1 MNFNPYYKKPKP
13 STMKANREI
22 ARKHFKKELK
32 WLKDNIDRLT
42 KNKHKFLIEM
52 YMILVTGNRRFTDK
66 MLSATRKSIK
76 KCMNNPNYNV
86 LLKTEAAEKMGRIT
100 YYMGAQVAIF
110 AGLQSALFAMMLND
124 EDVSEDKIIKTK
136 EYTLNTISDSFLRG
150 MGIQGAI
157 ASSFKNATIKPEI
170 SNTQICIFT
179 SLIEILPEGIGLF
192 GSLIASIS
200 LSKKSFMVWV

>member
-52 YMILVTGNRRFTDK
+52 YMTLVTGNRRFTDK

-86 LLKTEAAEKMGRIT
+86 LMKTEADEKIRPILSKINIVLIRAEAKEHRSIGFIENIKDYVLRNYRIT
-100 YYMGAQVAIF
+100 PKQMT
-110 AGLQSALFAMMLND
+110 ALNKIYKELND
-124 EDVSEDKIIKTK
+124 
-136 EYTLNTISDSFLRG
+136 
-150 MGIQGAI
+150 
-157 ASSFKNATIKPEI
+157 
-170 SNTQICIFT
+170 
-179 SLIEILPEGIGLF
+179 
-192 GSLIASIS
+192 
-200 LSKKSFMVWV
+200 

>member
-32 WLKDNIDRLT
+32 WLKDNIDKLT

-86 LLKTEAAEKMGRIT
+86 LMKTEADEKIRPILSKINIVLIQAESKGHRGIGFIESIKDYVLKNYRIT
-100 YYMGAQVAIF
+100 QKQMT
-110 AGLQSALFAMMLND
+110 ALNKIYKELN
-124 EDVSEDKIIKTK
+124 
-136 EYTLNTISDSFLRG
+136 G
-150 MGIQGAI
+150 
-157 ASSFKNATIKPEI
+157 
-170 SNTQICIFT
+170 
-179 SLIEILPEGIGLF
+179 
-192 GSLIASIS
+192 
-200 LSKKSFMVWV
+200 

>member
-1 MNFNPYYKKPKP
+1 MNFNPFYKKPKP

-86 LLKTEAAEKMGRIT
+86 LMKTEADEKIRPILSKINIVLIRAEAKEHRSIEFIENIKDYVLKNYRIT
-100 YYMGAQVAIF
+100 QKQMT
-110 AGLQSALFAMMLND
+110 ALNKIYKELN
-124 EDVSEDKIIKTK
+124 
-136 EYTLNTISDSFLRG
+136 G
-150 MGIQGAI
+150 
-157 ASSFKNATIKPEI
+157 
-170 SNTQICIFT
+170 
-179 SLIEILPEGIGLF
+179 
-192 GSLIASIS
+192 
-200 LSKKSFMVWV
+200 

>member
-32 WLKDNIDRLT
+32 WLKDNMDRLV

-52 YMILVTGNRRFTDK
+52 YMIMVTGNRRFTDK

-86 LLKTEAAEKMGRIT
+86 LIKTEADEKIRPILSKINIVLIQAESKGHRGIGFIESIKDYVLKNYRIT
-100 YYMGAQVAIF
+100 PKQMESLNKIYKE
-110 AGLQSALFAMMLND
+110 LND
-124 EDVSEDKIIKTK
+124 
-136 EYTLNTISDSFLRG
+136 
-150 MGIQGAI
+150 
-157 ASSFKNATIKPEI
+157 
-170 SNTQICIFT
+170 
-179 SLIEILPEGIGLF
+179 
-192 GSLIASIS
+192 
-200 LSKKSFMVWV
+200 

>member
-1 MNFNPYYKKPKP
+1 VNFNPFYKKPKP

-32 WLKDNIDRLT
+32 WLKDNIDKLT

-86 LLKTEAAEKMGRIT
+86 LMKTEADEKIRPILSKINIVLIQAESKGHRGIGFIESIKDYVLKNYRIT
-100 YYMGAQVAIF
+100 PKQMESLNKIYKE
-110 AGLQSALFAMMLND
+110 LND
-124 EDVSEDKIIKTK
+124 
-136 EYTLNTISDSFLRG
+136 
-150 MGIQGAI
+150 
-157 ASSFKNATIKPEI
+157 
-170 SNTQICIFT
+170 
-179 SLIEILPEGIGLF
+179 
-192 GSLIASIS
+192 
-200 LSKKSFMVWV
+200 

>member
-52 YMILVTGNRRFTDK
+52 YMTLVTGNRRFTDK

-86 LLKTEAAEKMGRIT
+86 LLKTEAAEKIRPILSKINIVLIRAEAKEHRSIGFIESIKDYVLKNYRIT
-100 YYMGAQVAIF
+100 QKQMT
-110 AGLQSALFAMMLND
+110 ALNKIYKELND
-124 EDVSEDKIIKTK
+124 
-136 EYTLNTISDSFLRG
+136 
-150 MGIQGAI
+150 
-157 ASSFKNATIKPEI
+157 
-170 SNTQICIFT
+170 
-179 SLIEILPEGIGLF
+179 
-192 GSLIASIS
+192 
-200 LSKKSFMVWV
+200 

>member
-1 MNFNPYYKKPKP
+1 MNFNPFYKKPKP

-86 LLKTEAAEKMGRIT
+86 LMKTEADEKIRPILSKINIVLIQAESKGHRGIGFIESIKDYVLKNYRIT
-100 YYMGAQVAIF
+100 QKQME
-110 AGLQSALFAMMLND
+110 ALNKIYKELN
-124 EDVSEDKIIKTK
+124 
-136 EYTLNTISDSFLRG
+136 G
-150 MGIQGAI
+150 
-157 ASSFKNATIKPEI
+157 
-170 SNTQICIFT
+170 
-179 SLIEILPEGIGLF
+179 
-192 GSLIASIS
+192 
-200 LSKKSFMVWV
+200 

>member
-52 YMILVTGNRRFTDK
+52 YMIMVTGNRRFTDK

-86 LLKTEAAEKMGRIT
+86 LMKTEAVEKIRPILEKINTVLIRAEVKEHRSIGFIENIKDYVLRNYRIT
-100 YYMGAQVAIF
+100 PKQMESLNKIYKE
-110 AGLQSALFAMMLND
+110 LND
-124 EDVSEDKIIKTK
+124 
-136 EYTLNTISDSFLRG
+136 
-150 MGIQGAI
+150 
-157 ASSFKNATIKPEI
+157 
-170 SNTQICIFT
+170 
-179 SLIEILPEGIGLF
+179 
-192 GSLIASIS
+192 
-200 LSKKSFMVWV
+200 

>member
-1 MNFNPYYKKPKP
+1 MNFNPFYKKPKP

-76 KCMNNPNYNV
+76 NCMNNPNYNV
-86 LLKTEAAEKMGRIT
+86 LMKTEADEKIRPILSKINIVLIQAESKGHRGIGFIESIKDYVLKNYRIT
-100 YYMGAQVAIF
+100 PKQME
-110 AGLQSALFAMMLND
+110 ALNRIYKELN
-124 EDVSEDKIIKTK
+124 
-136 EYTLNTISDSFLRG
+136 G
-150 MGIQGAI
+150 
-157 ASSFKNATIKPEI
+157 
-170 SNTQICIFT
+170 
-179 SLIEILPEGIGLF
+179 
-192 GSLIASIS
+192 
-200 LSKKSFMVWV
+200 

>member
-1 MNFNPYYKKPKP
+1 MNFNPFYKKPKP

-76 KCMNNPNYNV
+76 NCMNNPNYNV
-86 LLKTEAAEKMGRIT
+86 LLKTEADEKIRPIMAKINIVLIQAESKGHNGIRFINSVKDYVLKNYRIT
-100 YYMGAQVAIF
+100 PKQIKSLNKIYKE
-110 AGLQSALFAMMLND
+110 LND
-124 EDVSEDKIIKTK
+124 
-136 EYTLNTISDSFLRG
+136 
-150 MGIQGAI
+150 
-157 ASSFKNATIKPEI
+157 
-170 SNTQICIFT
+170 
-179 SLIEILPEGIGLF
+179 
-192 GSLIASIS
+192 
-200 LSKKSFMVWV
+200 

>member
-1 MNFNPYYKKPKP
+1 MNFNPFYKKPKP

-32 WLKDNIDRLT
+32 WLKDNIDKLT

-86 LLKTEAAEKMGRIT
+86 LMKTEADEKIRPIMAKINIVLIQAESKGHRGIGFIESIKDYVLKNYRIT
-100 YYMGAQVAIF
+100 QKQMT
-110 AGLQSALFAMMLND
+110 ALNKIYKELN
-124 EDVSEDKIIKTK
+124 
-136 EYTLNTISDSFLRG
+136 G
-150 MGIQGAI
+150 
-157 ASSFKNATIKPEI
+157 
-170 SNTQICIFT
+170 
-179 SLIEILPEGIGLF
+179 
-192 GSLIASIS
+192 
-200 LSKKSFMVWV
+200 

>member
-32 WLKDNIDRLT
+32 WLKDNIDKLT

-86 LLKTEAAEKMGRIT
+86 LMKTEAAEKIRPILCKINIVLIRAEAKEHRSIGFIENIKDYVLRNYRIT
-100 YYMGAQVAIF
+100 PKQMESLNKIYKE
-110 AGLQSALFAMMLND
+110 LND
-124 EDVSEDKIIKTK
+124 
-136 EYTLNTISDSFLRG
+136 
-150 MGIQGAI
+150 
-157 ASSFKNATIKPEI
+157 
-170 SNTQICIFT
+170 
-179 SLIEILPEGIGLF
+179 
-192 GSLIASIS
+192 
-200 LSKKSFMVWV
+200 

>member
-86 LLKTEAAEKMGRIT
+86 LMKTEADEKIRPI
-100 YYMGAQVAIF
+100 
-110 AGLQSALFAMMLND
+110 
-124 EDVSEDKIIKTK
+124 
-136 EYTLNTISDSFLRG
+136 
-150 MGIQGAI
+150 
-157 ASSFKNATIKPEI
+157 
-170 SNTQICIFT
+170 
-179 SLIEILPEGIGLF
+179 
-192 GSLIASIS
+192 
-200 LSKKSFMVWV
+200 LSKINIVLIRAEAKEHRSIEFIENIKDYVLKNYKITQKQMTALNKIYKELNG

>member
-1 MNFNPYYKKPKP
+1 MNFNPFYKKPKP

-32 WLKDNIDRLT
+32 WLKDNMDRLV

-86 LLKTEAAEKMGRIT
+86 LLKTEAAEKIRPILEKINTVLIRAEVKEHRSVGFIENIKDYVLRNYRIT
-100 YYMGAQVAIF
+100 PKQMESLNKIYKE
-110 AGLQSALFAMMLND
+110 LND
-124 EDVSEDKIIKTK
+124 
-136 EYTLNTISDSFLRG
+136 
-150 MGIQGAI
+150 
-157 ASSFKNATIKPEI
+157 
-170 SNTQICIFT
+170 
-179 SLIEILPEGIGLF
+179 
-192 GSLIASIS
+192 
-200 LSKKSFMVWV
+200 

>member
-32 WLKDNIDRLT
+32 WLKDNIDKLT

-86 LLKTEAAEKMGRIT
+86 LMKTEADEKIRPILSKINIVLIQAESKGHRGIGFIESIKDYVLKNYRIT
-100 YYMGAQVAIF
+100 PKQMESLNKIYKE
-110 AGLQSALFAMMLND
+110 LND
-124 EDVSEDKIIKTK
+124 
-136 EYTLNTISDSFLRG
+136 
-150 MGIQGAI
+150 
-157 ASSFKNATIKPEI
+157 
-170 SNTQICIFT
+170 
-179 SLIEILPEGIGLF
+179 
-192 GSLIASIS
+192 
-200 LSKKSFMVWV
+200 

>member
-32 WLKDNIDRLT
+32 WLKDNMDRLV

-86 LLKTEAAEKMGRIT
+86 LLKTEAAEKIRPILEKINTVLIRAEVKEHRSIGFIENIKDYVLRNYRIT
-100 YYMGAQVAIF
+100 PKQMESLNKIYKE
-110 AGLQSALFAMMLND
+110 LND
-124 EDVSEDKIIKTK
+124 
-136 EYTLNTISDSFLRG
+136 
-150 MGIQGAI
+150 
-157 ASSFKNATIKPEI
+157 
-170 SNTQICIFT
+170 
-179 SLIEILPEGIGLF
+179 
-192 GSLIASIS
+192 
-200 LSKKSFMVWV
+200 

>member
-1 MNFNPYYKKPKP
+1 
-13 STMKANREI
+13 MKANREI

-86 LLKTEAAEKMGRIT
+86 LMKTEADEKIRPILSKINIVLIQAESKGHRGIGFIESIKDYVLKNYRIT
-100 YYMGAQVAIF
+100 QKQME
-110 AGLQSALFAMMLND
+110 SLN
-124 EDVSEDKIIKTK
+124 KIYK
-136 EYTLNTISDSFLRG
+136 ELNG
-150 MGIQGAI
+150 
-157 ASSFKNATIKPEI
+157 
-170 SNTQICIFT
+170 
-179 SLIEILPEGIGLF
+179 
-192 GSLIASIS
+192 
-200 LSKKSFMVWV
+200 